1 MVGGLS
7 EQLRLEVEV
16 VLDLTL
22 AGRRVSDD
30 GVANPRTNK
39 GTMLLSLRYST
50 RTRAFQVNY
59 LLEDLDRQIHGIP
72 ACSKKGG
79 PCGPF

>member
-7 EQLRLEVEV
+7 EQLRLEAEV

-39 GTMLLSLRYST
+39 GQCYCRFAI
-50 RTRAFQVNY
+50 RRE
-59 LLEDLDRQIHGIP
+59 LER
-72 ACSKKGG
+72 SK
-79 PCGPF
+79 